1 VPPGVGAGVTT
12 WAATAFRRDREK
24 VLRRLEHKAELE
36 ALHVR
41 LNHISERVGAPLVNV
56 DADTGAVT
64 RVRVERL
71 AHFAGLDEFRVE
83 GYKTDEAVEFWGDDP
98 GRTHLR

>member
-1 VPPGVGAGVTT
+1 MT
-12 WAATAFRRDREK
+12 WAAAAFRNDREE

-56 DADTGAVT
+56 DADAGAIT

-83 GYKTDEAVEFWGDDP
+83 GYQTDEAVEF
-98 GRTHLR
+98 